1 MTRYNRRDWLQMMAL
16 MQGAL
21 LLPGVLKAGVKKH
34 PTLLVVSGWQD
45 VNIGDIAHT
54 PGLLYVLETFMPE
67 AKIILWKKS
76 GANEQV
82 TRMLYQNF
90 PKVAIVYGDVGPD
103 KTVTDSEIL
112 KAFEEADV
120 MVHGSG
126 PSVVGTDNLEAWYK
140 QTGKPFG
147 IFGTTIQTIGQQLKS
162 LLVNASFIFTRE
174 TASIKALEKAGITG
188 SHILFAPDVTF
199 YLNIRDDRRAD
210 AFLKEKGLDP
220 GKFICVIPR
229 LRYTPYHKIRKIDW
243 NEQKI
248 RQVEET
254 NDKYKESDHAKLR
267 EAMIAWVRKTGNKVL
282 VCPEMTYQ
290 VDIMD
295 ELLINPLP
303 GDVKPFV
310 MKRGYWMPD
319 EAASVYAQAF
329 AVLSFECHSPI
340 IALANG
346 IPAFYLRQP
355 EDTIKGQMYYD
366 LGATDW
372 VFEIEQTSGEQ
383 VADMLMKLVDD
394 PKKAFAL
401 VKTIQ
406 GNVKSHYKKAISVMK
421 NSGIG

>member
-1 MTRYNRRDWLQMMAL
+1 LATDDGLDARSFAFA
-16 MQGAL
+16 GTK
-21 LLPGVLKAGVKKH
+21 KAGTKKQ

-54 PGLLYVLETFMPE
+54 PGLLHVLETFMPE

-76 GANEQV
+76 GENEQV
-82 TRMLYQNF
+82 NRMLHQNF
-90 PKVAIVYGDVGPD
+90 PKVAIVYGDVGSD
-103 KTVTDSEIL
+103 KTISSPEIL

-126 PSVVGTDNLEAWYK
+126 PSVVGADNLEAWYK

-147 IFGTTIQTIGQQLKS
+147 IFGTTIQTIGPQLKS
-162 LLVNASFIFTRE
+162 LLLNASFIFTRE

-188 SHILFAPDVTF
+188 GHILFAPDATF
-199 YLNIRDDRRAD
+199 YLNIRDDRRAA
-210 AFLKEKGLDP
+210 AFLKEKGLYP
-220 GKFICVIPR
+220 GRFICVIPR

-243 NEQKI
+243 TEQKI

-254 NDKYKESDHAKLR
+254 NENFKEPDHAKLR
-267 EAMIAWVRKTGNKVL
+267 EAMISWVRKTGNRVL

-303 GDVKPFV
+303 EDVKPFIL
-310 MKRGYWMPD
+310 KRGYWMPD
-319 EAASVYAQAF
+319 EAASVYVQAF

-340 IALANG
+340 IALVNS

-372 VFEIEQTSGEQ
+372 VFEIEQTTGEQ
-383 VADMLMKLVDD
+383 LSDALMKIVDN

-401 VKTIQ
+401 VKAIQ
-406 GNVKSHYKKAISVMK
+406 GNVKSRFEEAISVMK
-421 NSGIG
+421 TQVLDNQRKNSSP